1 MDQIEEKL
9 ISCFS
14 AVMPELSPDEI
25 PHASAASASNWDSV
39 TTVSLVAVIEDEFGI
54 SIEID
59 DLSQFDSFQ
68 GILRYLRGGSGP
80 QQNTAD
86 IARVDA
92 AIQ

>member
-25 PHASAASASNWDSV
+25 PRASAIAASNWDSV
-39 TTVSLVAVIEDEFGI
+39 TIVSLVAVIEDEFGI

-59 DLSQFDSFQ
+59 DLSEFDSFQ
-68 GILRYLRGGSGP
+68 GILRYLKSASG
-80 QQNTAD
+80 QE
-86 IARVDA
+86 RYA
-92 AIQ
+92 AEIPLTEV